1 MNAQIRGFQLTV
13 RAWRRDLKLSC
24 EARDHLWDE
33 LSAKEAEVHEASKAF
48 IELVLADAS
57 PEVRQEARDK
67 CIKLQAVSGYIRG
80 KYNEICDSVALA
92 RKEIS
97 AIKEDI
103 KRLELEAMKA
113 SFKVDKS
120 ETP

>member
-13 RAWRRDLKLSC
+13 RAWRRDLKMSC
-24 EARDHLWDE
+24 AARDQIWDE
-33 LSAKEAEVHEASKAF
+33 LSAKESEVHKASQAF

-67 CIKLQAVSGYIRG
+67 CIKLQAVSGYIRE

-97 AIKEDI
+97 AITEDI

>member
-13 RAWRRDLKLSC
+13 RAWRRDLKLSQ
-24 EARDHLWDE
+24 EARDHSWDE
-33 LSAKEAEVHEASKAF
+33 LSAKEAEVHAASQAH

-57 PEVRQEARDK
+57 KEALQESRDK

-80 KYNEICDSVALA
+80 KYHEICDSVTLA
-92 RKEIS
+92 RKEIA
-97 AIKEDI
+97 AIQADI

-113 SFKVDKS
+113 SLKVDKS

>member
-1 MNAQIRGFQLTV
+1 MNDQIRNLHGAE
-13 RAWRRDLKLSC
+13 RAWKRDVKLSC
-24 EARDHLWDE
+24 EARDQIWDE
-33 LSAKEAEVHEASKAF
+33 LRAKEHDLYLASQAH
-48 IELVLADAS
+48 IELVQAGADS
-57 PEVRQEARDK
+57 EKLQGSRDT

-80 KYNEICDSVALA
+80 KYNQICESITLA
-92 RKEIS
+92 RKEIA

-113 SFKVDKS
+113 SLKVDKS